1 MRNNKCTPLSL
12 VLLSHP
18 LAPSRAAAGDD
29 DDRLS
34 TALSQLASEVS
45 ALDPNE
51 ISALSLTARES
62 GSLTRICEL
71 LSTPHS
77 SSALAI
83 LANLTTAEVN
93 PRANDAKAVLKA
105 TSSIE
110 HVVRHLFSEY
120 VQTAALACAICQ
132 NVVVNDAEVVTL
144 LQERGGVGR
153 LRQLAT
159 CEVAAIASAANGC
172 LANLTNFWAAAGR
185 VAHQTAPRAWHR
197 AAIKLQFQ
205 YIRHMTHLQVKYI
218 RHQRRKS
225 KAQVQAVQAEA
236 AAMSEERE
244 KAAVALEEAMAERDA
259 AKAAAAEAVKRA
271 DEKVL
276 IAQKERDA
284 ALASADEMEKRLR
297 GMALMA
303 SAAQSTTS
311 SGHGTPL
318 QSGNSTPRST
328 HHGCATGRESP

>member
-1 MRNNKCTPLSL
+1 MHPSPLFSSHT
-12 VLLSHP
+12 LSHP
-18 LAPSRAAAGDD
+18 RAQPPATTTIASPPPSPNSRP
-29 DDRLS
+29 RSPPS
-34 TALSQLASEVS
+34 TRTRSPPSPS
-45 ALDPNE
+45 
-51 ISALSLTARES
+51 ARES

-159 CEVAAIASAANGC
+159 CEVAAIASA
-172 LANLTNFWAAAGR
+172 
-185 VAHQTAPRAWHR
+185 
-197 AAIKLQFQ
+197 
-205 YIRHMTHLQVKYI
+205 
-218 RHQRRKS
+218 S
-225 KAQVQAVQAEA
+225 KARREKEQAEQKRIA
-236 AAMSEERE
+236 SEYHNRNRE
-244 KAAVALEEAMAERDA
+244 TNTRTDDDIDDEATSCSSSCTSISSSSCVTTLQRGIFLHLES
-259 AKAAAAEAVKRA
+259 
-271 DEKVL
+271 VL
-276 IAQKERDA
+276 
-284 ALASADEMEKRLR
+284 
-297 GMALMA
+297 
-303 SAAQSTTS
+303 
-311 SGHGTPL
+311 
-318 QSGNSTPRST
+318 
-328 HHGCATGRESP
+328 AT